1 MNEEQS
7 EEKTDI
13 ARFEFLS
20 FDFHISNFFYIDEI
34 KVGLY
39 KIVLNENKV
48 SEVVPIFL

>member
-1 MNEEQS
+1 MKNNQKK
-7 EEKTDI
+7 KTDI